1 MHKRSWTRRTLIA
14 LSMALL
20 GLAGLLLLGGCG
32 GEPSVSIQELIDAAD
47 RESTV
52 VIPAG
57 IYRENLHLRKSL
69 TLVGDSSDPSQ
80 VVIRGVEDDRPA
92 IYIVGDGTCQVTLQ
106 GLTIES
112 SKENGILVE
121 RNAKAHAEQV
131 HVKDCQVSG
140 FSVRGAA
147 SLTMIDCTSSGNTRN
162 GVSVVGDSSA
172 TLVDCELRESAAAGL
187 AARTTGTI
195 SVTESA
201 VAENGEH
208 GIKINGE
215 TTLVMEGVTV
225 KRNGGGQ
232 STAGAFVTLG
242 TALSGNID
250 TGIYMEDEA
259 TLEMASCTIADS
271 ARDGIV
277 ILDNAAVEARD
288 CTIRGNA
295 RNGIVAATDGSVT
308 IHDCSITGNDLGI
321 WLGKDGAFEMKRSTV
336 QANRYG
342 GVASIVAAC
351 VGQDVLENP
360 YRRTGPMSGGDN
372 VIAPRGEAGSHDD
385 FDCCPSGLCAVL
397 RRELAPPSDDS
408 TGDDS

>member
-1 MHKRSWTRRTLIA
+1 MRKRSSIRGI
-14 LSMALL
+14 LSAPALL
-20 GLAGLLLLGGCG
+20 ITGLLGVLMLGGCG
-32 GEPSVSIQELIDAAD
+32 GEPQVSIQDLIDAAD
-47 RESTV
+47 RESTIA
-52 VIPAG
+52 IPAG
-57 IYRENLHLRKSL
+57 TYREHLYLLKSL

-80 VVIRGVEDDRPA
+80 VIIQGIEDDRPA

-121 RNAKAHAEQV
+121 RNARAHAEQV

-140 FSVRGAA
+140 FNVRGAA
-147 SLTMIDCTSSGNTRN
+147 SLTMVECTSTGNTRN
-162 GVSVVGDSSA
+162 GVSVVGDANA
-172 TLVDCELRESAAAGL
+172 TLVDCELRECAAAGL
-187 AARTTGTI
+187 AARTTGEI
-195 SVTESA
+195 SVMEST

-215 TTLVMEGVTV
+215 TTLVMENVTV
-225 KRNGGGQ
+225 ERNGGGEP
-232 STAGAFVTLG
+232 TAGAFVTLG

-250 TGIYMEDEA
+250 TGIYIEDD
-259 TLEMASCTIADS
+259 ASVSMTNCTIADS

-277 ILDNAAVEARD
+277 IQDNATVEARD

-295 RNGIVAATDGSVT
+295 RDGIVAATDGSVT

-321 WLGKDGAFEMKRSTV
+321 WLGKDGTFEMKRSTV
-336 QANRYG
+336 QANGYG
-342 GVASIVAAC
+342 GVASIVATC
-351 VGQDVLENP
+351 VGPDVLQNP